1 MGKTLAAIGIVIN
14 VFLPGVGTLVMGK
27 WKSAVVQLGVLG
39 VVWMLKLVSLGI
51 LGFVLWPVTGIVWL
65 WALIG
70 GFATYADRAL
80 EERDQRR
87 LGP

>member
-1 MGKTLAAIGIVIN
+1 MGKTIAGVGIVIN
-14 VFLPGVGTLVMGK
+14 IFLPGVGTLVMGK
-27 WKSAVVQLGVLG
+27 WKSAVVQLGILG
-39 VVWMLKLVSLGI
+39 VVWVLKLVSFGI

-70 GFATYADRAL
+70 GLATYADRAL
-80 EERDQRR
+80 EEHERNR